1 MVKQDYRGEFG
12 ETINRPMDDPRNIQ
26 EMDAGILF
34 NRTGEV
40 TILDVR
46 EKADF
51 EADPRR
57 IEGAVR
63 VDPDDL
69 SWMNGYSKN
78 TIYVLYCKQPTCETS
93 RRIAGEMRAR
103 GFTNVQ
109 ILRGGI
115 DSWDKAGHPLTS
127 EQ

>member
-1 MVKQDYRGEFG
+1 MVKQDYEGEFG
-12 ETINRPMDDPRNIQ
+12 ETINRPMSDPRNVR
-26 EMDAGILF
+26 EMDAGALVH
-34 NRTGEV
+34 RTGEV

-46 EKADF
+46 DRGDY

-63 VDPDDL
+63 VDPDNL

-78 TIYVLYCKQPTCETS
+78 TEYVLYCESPNCETS

-103 GFTNVQ
+103 GFSNVH
-109 ILRGGI
+109 ILGGGLRAWEK
-115 DSWDKAGHPLTS
+115 SGQSLTS
-127 EQ
+127 EH

>member
-1 MVKQDYRGEFG
+1 MVKLEYEGEFG

-26 EMDAGILF
+26 EMDAGVLF
-34 NRTGEV
+34 HRTGEV
-40 TILDVR
+40 TILDAR
-46 EKADF
+46 DAADY

-63 VDPDDL
+63 VDLDNM
-69 SWMNGYSKN
+69 SWLGGYSKN
-78 TIYVLYCKQPTCETS
+78 TQYIIYCKHPKCETS
-93 RRIAGEMRAR
+93 KRLAREMRVR

-109 ILRGGI
+109 VLRGGI
-115 DSWDKAGHPLTS
+115 DAWIKAGHPLSS